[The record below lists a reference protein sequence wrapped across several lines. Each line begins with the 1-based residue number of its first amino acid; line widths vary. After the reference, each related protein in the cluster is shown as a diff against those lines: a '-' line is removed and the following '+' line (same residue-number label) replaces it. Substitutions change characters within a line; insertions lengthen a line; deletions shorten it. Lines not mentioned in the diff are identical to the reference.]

1 LRDLEKNYNVKGV
14 AKIISIVFHPLLMTT
29 YLFLL
34 FSFYVPIILQPIRP
48 SLGFIGLIFLM
59 TFVLPAL
66 NFLFFKATGTVENL
80 SMPERKQRTL
90 PFLFISILYCVVT
103 FLFYWKVKV
112 PNVTFTLMIISFLV
126 VIAAVITLFYK
137 VSIHSAAI
145 WGIIGILLPL
155 NKVSSGVLLVPTVV
169 LIAAAGLVMS
179 SRLMLNAHTP
189 REVLTGSV
197 LGFAVGFTG
206 IVILF

>member
-1 LRDLEKNYNVKGV
+1 MRGV

-34 FSFYVPIILQPIRP
+34 LSFYVTPILQPIRP
-48 SLGFIGLIFLM
+48 SAGFLGLIFLM

-66 NFLFFKATGTVENL
+66 NFLFFKVTGTVENL
-80 SMPERKQRTL
+80 AMPERKQRII

-112 PNVTFTLMIISFLV
+112 PSVTSMLMIISAMV
-126 VIAAVITLFYK
+126 VISAVITLFYK
-137 VSIHSAAI
+137 VSIHSAAV

-155 NKVSSGVLLVPTVV
+155 NKISNGTLLVPTVV
-169 LIAAAGLVMS
+169 LVVIAGLVMS
-179 SRLMLNAHTP
+179 SRLLLNAHTP
-189 REVLTGSV
+189 REVLAGSL
-197 LGFAVGFTG
+197 LGFGIGFAG
-206 IVILF
+206 IVVLF

>member
-1 LRDLEKNYNVKGV
+1 M
-14 AKIISIVFHPLLMTT
+14 FHPLLMTT

-34 FSFYVPIILQPIRP
+34 FSFYIPIILQPIRP
-48 SLGFIGLIFLM
+48 SLGFIGLVFLM
-59 TFVLPAL
+59 TFILPAL

-80 SMPERKQRTL
+80 AMPDRKQRTL

-103 FLFYWKVKV
+103 FLFYWKVKI

-155 NKVSSGVLLVPTVV
+155 NKISNGLLLVPT
-169 LIAAAGLVMS
+169 AALW
-179 SRLMLNAHTP
+179 MLT
-189 REVLTGSV
+189 L
-197 LGFAVGFTG
+197 
-206 IVILF
+206 